1 MRDLSS
7 LYPTFFCVS
16 PFLTNIFGAVSKI
29 ESTVKLSFCLFCD
42 ILIIMSCPPFF
53 ALESQKH
60 TYSKYGHAQKP
71 DTYLG
76 VCLANNGDAPW
87 YDNSAVLCFC
97 LCNSLHLPTVLT
109 MFITLTSQSVEV
121 PVDAHSSLTIRKTF
135 LREYRQY
142 YYYVLHRCP
151 RKEECLALQKL
162 YHFSHSGSKGDMIIC
177 TPYIAQ

>member
-1 MRDLSS
+1 
-7 LYPTFFCVS
+7 
-16 PFLTNIFGAVSKI
+16 
-29 ESTVKLSFCLFCD
+29 
-42 ILIIMSCPPFF
+42 MSCPPFF

-142 YYYVLHRCP
+142 YY
-151 RKEECLALQKL
+151 
-162 YHFSHSGSKGDMIIC
+162 
-177 TPYIAQ
+177 